1 MSNDYF
7 YEIFDYLD
15 GIDIYTGFSN
25 LNYRFQRLLN
35 SSSILFKIK
44 LHAPSAKLYIHFNEH
59 IELLNRH
66 QIFSLDLRFPLT
78 RNHFFSSFTIDSSL
92 DRLQSLTL
100 NYLNPDLLMSLLVNL
115 PNLPRLSSLNINMQ
129 NVLIDLTNIYR
140 IILTIPMLKYYR
152 FSTDSLDSPISLP
165 TSTNE
170 QLTTIEYL
178 VIDHSCSFN
187 ELATIISYIPKLN
200 RLYFIDI
207 HKNMSNIESSL
218 SITLLNLT
226 HISIELV
233 YLTFDKF
240 ESFIRKIESKV
251 KVLHLI
257 IYYDDVTYLNGHRW
271 EQLILQSL
279 PQLEE
284 FCLKYSEYREYRNY
298 EDESL
303 PYLGEANQFT
313 SSFWMTRQWIFETEI
328 DIERIMYLVRPYR
341 YIDKVFLD

>member
-1 MSNDYF
+1 
-7 YEIFDYLD
+7 
-15 GIDIYTGFSN
+15 
-25 LNYRFQRLLN
+25 
-35 SSSILFKIK
+35 
-44 LHAPSAKLYIHFNEH
+44 
-59 IELLNRH
+59 
-66 QIFSLDLRFPLT
+66 
-78 RNHFFSSFTIDSSL
+78 
-92 DRLQSLTL
+92 
-100 NYLNPDLLMSLLVNL
+100 MSLLVNL